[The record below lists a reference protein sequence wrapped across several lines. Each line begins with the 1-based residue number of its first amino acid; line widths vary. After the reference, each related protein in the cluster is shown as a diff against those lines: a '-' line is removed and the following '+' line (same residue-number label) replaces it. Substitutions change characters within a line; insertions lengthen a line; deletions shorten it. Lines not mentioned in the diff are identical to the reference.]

1 MADFLL
7 SPGPLLGSFLVGFPL
22 NPGCL
27 IGIPLYSWVVESP
40 IYTLNTHVF
49 VGWFSE
55 AEQGLKH
62 PIVAAQDAS
71 LLRCVAAVVLWHV
84 PGGCDMS
91 ECDGK
96 K

>member
-1 MADFLL
+1 MCVYA
-7 SPGPLLGSFLVGFPL
+7 
-22 NPGCL
+22 
-27 IGIPLYSWVVESP
+27 
-40 IYTLNTHVF
+40 LNTQVF

-55 AEQGLKH
+55 AEKGLKN